1 MLMPIQEH
9 YGKLE
14 DHDRSFDK
22 QFWQDAGPKAIFDA
36 AYDLIKDYLLLNTG
50 HADEPRLQRS
60 VESFQKKLRSHAR
73 SS

>member
-1 MLMPIQEH
+1 MSLDAYNGLMEIHER

-22 QFWQDAGPKAIFDA
+22 RFWREAGPEAIFDA
-36 AYDLIKDYLLLNTG
+36 AYGLIKDYLLLKTG

-60 VESFQKKLRSHAR
+60 VESFQKA
-73 SS
+73 